1 MKEKAYKLL
10 AQQKQISNK
19 KAKELIDKGLVS
31 VNGKRVMIARGE
43 LEIDSIF
50 KVQEIDKINILFE
63 DDDILAI
70 DKPPYI
76 SSEDIANS
84 FDDAIL
90 LNRLDKETSGVML
103 FAKNQEFR
111 QKAIAEFKSNRVYK
125 EYSAI
130 VNGKV
135 IEEITID
142 KPIHTI
148 KGKFAKSKI
157 DIKKGKPAKT
167 TIYPMFVDGNH
178 SKVKIVIQ
186 NGRTHQIRVHLSFLG
201 FSVVGDTMYGKSS
214 SKAKR
219 ILLHSHITKIFDY
232 KFVSREPKE
241 YKAFGFS

>member
-1 MKEKAYKLL
+1 MEKAYKLL
-10 AQQKQISNK
+10 AKQENISNG
-19 KAKELIDKGLVS
+19 KAKDLIDRGV
-31 VNGKRVMIARGE
+31 VTVMGKKIRIARGALKE
-43 LEIDSIF
+43 DSIF
-50 KVQEIDKINILFE
+50 KVKDIADSKILFE

-186 NGRTHQIRVHLSFLG
+186 NGRTHQIRYHLSQKWLPII
-201 FSVVGDTMYGKSS
+201 GDKLYWYKEDQPMQLTAYKLDFIDPDGK
-214 SKAKR
+214 R
-219 ILLHSHITKIFDY
+219 QLIQI
-232 KFVSREPKE
+232 
-241 YKAFGFS
+241 